1 MKEWNTYKLKDI
13 CLKITDGSHFSPS
26 ACANGYPMFS
36 VKDMEEYGF
45 NYSSCKRISTE
56 DFNTLKA
63 NDCIPQ
69 KGDVLVAKDGSFL
82 KQIFVC
88 NETKEEAILSSI
100 AIFRSNPEYVIPEFL
115 CYILKSPKVY
125 NYIAQNCVS
134 GSALPRIVLKAFK
147 EVEVSIPPVYVQEW
161 IIGKLKP
168 IDQKIQL
175 NRQINDNLVCITQNL
190 AA

>member
-13 CLKITDGSHFSPS
+13 CLKITDGSHFSPT
-26 ACANGYPMFS
+26 ACVDGYPMFS

-45 NYSSCKRISTE
+45 NYSSCKRISAE

-88 NETKEEAILSSI
+88 NETREEAILSSI
-100 AIFRSNPEYVIPEFL
+100 AIFRPNPEYVIPEFL

-147 EVEVSIPPVYVQEW
+147 DVEVSIPSIDIQKW
-161 IIGKLKP
+161 IISKLTH

-175 NRQINDNLVCITQNL
+175 NRQINDNLTSSSFRL